1 MKKYLCGLMVL
12 VSVQAIAQKAKP
24 KTTKPIVAAATKTEF
39 IKPKSD
45 ETIVEITT
53 DMGVMKARL
62 YNSTPQHRDNFIK
75 LIKQGFYDSLLFH
88 RVIQGFMIQGGD
100 PTSKHADS
108 TAVLGGGEAPNI
120 PMVPAEFRK
129 VVSV

>member
-75 LIKQGFYDSLLFH
+75 LIKQGFCDSQIHSTPTHKCH
-88 RVIQGFMIQGGD
+88 R
-100 PTSKHADS
+100 PTNTKSLVA
-108 TAVLGGGEAPNI
+108 AVKANKRWGI
-120 PMVPAEFRK
+120 
-129 VVSV
+129 